1 MHLYTYIALDI
12 ANQKVLEADRYRL
25 ARLSHGDHA
34 QPGSA
39 RRVTARALAWL
50 SRSSASAVRR
60 LDECIADDLV
70 ASFGSER
77 FAPSR

>member
-34 QPGSA
+34 QRCSDF
-39 RRVTARALAWL
+39 VTPSYALLLRA
-50 SRSSASAVRR
+50 V
-60 LDECIADDLV
+60 AD
-70 ASFGSER
+70 
-77 FAPSR
+77 